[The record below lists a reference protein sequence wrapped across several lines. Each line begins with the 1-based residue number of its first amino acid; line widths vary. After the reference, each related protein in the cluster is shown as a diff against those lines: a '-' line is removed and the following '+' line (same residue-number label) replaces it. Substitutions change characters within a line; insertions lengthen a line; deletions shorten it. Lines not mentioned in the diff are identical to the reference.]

1 MSDVATGAAPTSAT
15 GGSLQLAELFRRYG
29 PALQEARVLRPVQ
42 SKVIRAITAC
52 RTPVL
57 GGHRLWCEHCGFQRY
72 VYHSCRNRHCPQCQS
87 TATAAWV
94 RARTDELLPVP
105 YFHNVFTLPHEL
117 STLGLFSEQNQ
128 RALLKQL
135 FDAAAQTL
143 LEFGRQ
149 ELGGKIGFT
158 LVLHTWDQ
166 QLRPHFHIHGLI
178 ASGALSA
185 DGTRWIAGGSRFLF
199 PVHGLSK
206 MFRGKYLD
214 ALANLLAQ
222 RRLDL
227 PPQSSELDN
236 PASRR
241 RWLRRLRR
249 KSWVVYS
256 KPPFAGPRKLL
267 DYLGRYT
274 HRVAISNHRI
284 LDCRGHQVCFHYRD
298 RRDGDRRKTARLPAE
313 EFLRRFL
320 THVLPDGFRRI
331 RHYGLLANR
340 DRRKRLDDI
349 RRLLGTPQV
358 PAADPQPQTAADWM
372 RLLLGIDIDRCP
384 ACGEWLSQ
392 EALPPLALPLPAS
405 THQHL
410 ATASPSRGPPVR
422 NTPPPRST
430 A

>member
-1 MSDVATGAAPTSAT
+1 MPCAASGAASAATT
-15 GGSLQLAELFRRYG
+15 GGCQLADLFRRYG
-29 PALQEARVLRPVQ
+29 PALQKARALRPAQ
-42 SKVIRAITAC
+42 RKAIRAITAC
-52 RTPVL
+52 RTAAL
-57 GGHRLWCEHCGFQRY
+57 GGHRLWCERCGYQRY

-94 RARTDELLPVP
+94 QARTDELLPVP

-117 STLGLFSEQNQ
+117 NALVLFSERNQ
-128 RALLKQL
+128 RALLKLL

-166 QLRPHFHIHGLI
+166 QLRPHFHVHGLI

-185 DGTRWIAGGSRFLF
+185 DGARWIAGGSRFLF
-199 PVHGLSK
+199 SVRGLSK

-214 ALANLLAQ
+214 GLANLLAQ
-222 RRLDL
+222 RQLDL
-227 PPQSSELDN
+227 PPQWIELDD

-241 RWLRRLRR
+241 RWLWQLRR
-249 KSWVVYS
+249 KPWVVYS
-256 KPPFAGPRKLL
+256 KSPFAGPRKLL

-284 LDCRGHQVCFHYRD
+284 LDCRDGQVRFSYRD
-298 RRDGDRRKTARLPAE
+298 RRDDDRRKIARLPAE

-320 THVLPDGFRRI
+320 AHVLPDGFMRI

-340 DRRKRLDDI
+340 GKGERLDHV
-349 RRLLGTPQV
+349 RRLLGRQP
-358 PAADPQPQTAADWM
+358 PATADPQPQTAADWM
-372 RLLLGIDIDRCP
+372 RLVLGIDIDRCP
-384 ACGEWLSQ
+384 ACGELLHRES
-392 EALPPLALPLPAS
+392 LPPTVPPSLASP
-405 THQHL
+405 HQAV
-410 ATASPSRGPPVR
+410 ATDPPSRGPPIGHP
-422 NTPPPRST
+422 T
-430 A
+430 

>member
-1 MSDVATGAAPTSAT
+1 MSRAALGAASAT
-15 GGSLQLAELFRRYG
+15 SSGDACQLADLFRCYG
-29 PALQEARVLRPVQ
+29 LALQESRPLRPAQRKAV
-42 SKVIRAITAC
+42 RAITAC
-52 RTPVL
+52 RTAAL
-57 GGHRLWCEHCGFQRY
+57 GGHHQWCERCGYQRY

-117 STLGLFSEQNQ
+117 NTLFLYSERNQ
-128 RALLKQL
+128 RALLKLL

-166 QLRPHFHIHGLI
+166 QLRPHFHVHALI

-185 DGTRWIAGGSRFLF
+185 DGSRWIAGGSRFLF
-199 PVHGLSK
+199 PVRGLSK

-214 ALANLLAQ
+214 GLANLLAERQ
-222 RRLDL
+222 LDL
-227 PPQSSELDN
+227 PPSWIELDD
-236 PASRR
+236 PACR
-241 RWLRRLRR
+241 RWLRQLHR
-249 KSWVVYS
+249 KPWVVYS

-284 LDCRGHQVCFHYRD
+284 LDCRDGQVRFSYRD
-298 RRDGDRRKTARLPAE
+298 RRDADCRKITRLPAV

-320 THVLPDGFRRI
+320 AHVLPNGFMRI

-340 DRRKRLDDI
+340 GKHERLDHV
-349 RRLLGTPQV
+349 RRLLGTPG
-358 PAADPQPQTAADWM
+358 PAAADSPPQTAADWM
-372 RLLLGIDIDRCP
+372 RLLLDIDIDRCP
-384 ACGEWLSQ
+384 CCGEVLQQAS
-392 EALPPLALPLPAS
+392 LPPTVSAFPPSFQCPLAADAPV
-405 THQHL
+405 
-410 ATASPSRGPPVR
+410 RGPPARDAPSAGV
-422 NTPPPRST
+422 ST
-430 A
+430 